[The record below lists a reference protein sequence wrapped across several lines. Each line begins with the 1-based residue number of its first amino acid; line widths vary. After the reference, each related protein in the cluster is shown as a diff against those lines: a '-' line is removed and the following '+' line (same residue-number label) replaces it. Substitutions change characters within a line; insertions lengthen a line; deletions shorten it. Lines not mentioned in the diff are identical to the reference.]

1 MIKLPDLSLVVL
13 VGPSGC
19 GKSSFARKHFLPTE
33 TVSSDTCRGLVS
45 DDENNQG
52 ATNAAFELL
61 HFTIEKRLELGKLT
75 VVDATNVQPNSRKAL
90 VQLAQKYHAIPVVI
104 VFSIKPEIC
113 IERNR
118 ERPDRQFGPHVVKR
132 QHMEL
137 RKGIRNLRREGF
149 RHQFFLDSVAEVDA
163 AEVTREPLWNNR
175 MVETGPFD
183 IVGDVHGCADELR
196 DLLTLM
202 GYVPDSEGFMHP
214 EGRQAVFV
222 GDLVD
227 RGPSSVGVLRIVMAM
242 VGSGAAICV
251 PGNHDVKLLK
261 KLKGRE
267 VTMSHGLAE
276 TWAELEGE
284 SEEFR
289 RSVGNFIH
297 GLISHYVFDGG
308 KLVVAH
314 AGLPEAMH
322 GRGSSKVKDFALYG
336 QTTGETDEFG
346 LPVRYKWAED
356 YRGNAMVVYGHTPV
370 PEVEW
375 LNNTVCLDTGCAFGG
390 KLSALRYPENEV
402 VSVAAQREYCVPVRP
417 LGGDAEMSSQLEYDD
432 VLDIDDVKGRQRIHV
447 SMFGH
452 IIIQEENCSAA
463 LEVMSRFAAN
473 PKWLCYLPPTMS
485 PCETASVDGFLE
497 YPTEAISYFANE
509 GIEEVICEEKHM
521 GSRAVVVVCRDESVA
536 KERFGIDGEGI
547 GIITTRTG
555 RRFFD
560 DSGMEQAM
568 LGRLVAAMDGCGFW
582 DKFSTNW
589 AVLDAELMPWSAK
602 ARGLILTQFAPVGRS
617 ATSQMSYL
625 EEAMRDFSARGI
637 EGGEEFLTDV
647 SRRKVAAEKYVDA
660 YRRYC
665 WTAENLD
672 DFKLAPFHLL
682 ATEGVVHVDKKHD
695 WHMDE
700 LKKICEQDEG
710 VLLATK
716 WLRVNTTD
724 EASVNQAVEWWLEMT
739 SQGGE
744 GMVVKPLEFAARGN
758 KGLIQPAIKC
768 RGQEYLRIIYGPDY
782 LAEEN
787 LKRLRKRGLAKK
799 RVLAIREFALG
810 VEGLERFVRRE
821 PLRRTHQCVFGVLAL
836 ESEPVDPRL

>member
-1 MIKLPDLSLVVL
+1 MITIPDLSLVVL

-33 TVSSDTCRGLVS
+33 IVSSDTCRGLVS

-52 ATNAAFELL
+52 ATNSAFELL
-61 HFTIEKRLELGKLT
+61 HFMIEKRLELGKLT

-90 VQLAQKYHAIPVVI
+90 IQLAQKYHVIPVVM
-104 VFSIKPEIC
+104 VFSIRPEIC
-113 IERNR
+113 IDRNR
-118 ERPDRQFGPHVVKR
+118 ERPDRQFGAHVVKR
-132 QHMEL
+132 QHMEM
-137 RKGIRNLRREGF
+137 RKGLRNLRREGF
-149 RHQFFLDSVAEVDA
+149 RNQFFFDSVDEVDA
-163 AEVTREPLWNNR
+163 VEINRQPLWNNR

-183 IVGDVHGCADELR
+183 IVGDVHGCIDELK
-196 DLLTLM
+196 DLLGAL
-202 GYVPDSEGFMHP
+202 GYVAEGESFVHP

-227 RGPSSVGVLRIVMAM
+227 RGPSSVGVLRTVMAM
-242 VGSGAAICV
+242 AASGSGICV
-251 PGNHDVKLLK
+251 PGNHDIKLMR
-261 KLKGRE
+261 KLKGRD
-267 VTMSHGLAE
+267 VTMSHGLE
-276 TWAELEGE
+276 GTWAELEQE

-289 RSVGNFIH
+289 RSVADFID
-297 GLISHYVFDGG
+297 GLVSHFVFDGG

-314 AGLPEAMH
+314 AGLPEPMH
-322 GRGSSKVKDFALYG
+322 GRGSGKVRDFALYG

-346 LPVRYKWAED
+346 LPIRYKWAED
-356 YRGNAMVVYGHTPV
+356 YRGDAMVVYGHTPV

-390 KLSALRYPENEV
+390 KLSALRYPENQI
-402 VSVAAQREYCVPVRP
+402 VSVAARREYCEPVRP
-417 LGGDAEMSSQLEYDD
+417 LGGESEMSSQLEYDD
-432 VLDIDDVKGRQRIHV
+432 ILDIDDVRGRQRIHAPLL
-447 SMFGH
+447 GN

-497 YPTEAISYFANE
+497 YPTEAIRYFADA
-509 GIEEVICEEKHM
+509 GIEEVVCEEKHM

-536 KERFGIDGEGI
+536 KERFGVEGEGI

-560 DSGMEQAM
+560 DSEMEQTM
-568 LGRLVAAMDGCGFW
+568 LQRLVGAMDLAGFW
-582 DKFSTNW
+582 DQFSTDW

-602 ARGLILTQFAPVGRS
+602 AKGLIQTQFAPVGRS
-617 ATSQMSYL
+617 ATAQMSYL
-625 EEAMRDFSARGI
+625 EGAMHDFAARGI
-637 EGGEEFLTDV
+637 EGGEEFLEKV
-647 SRRKVAAEKYVDA
+647 SRKLDAAQKYVDS

-665 WTAENLD
+665 WTANSLD
-672 DFKLAPFHLL
+672 DYKLAPFHLL
-682 ATEGVVHVDKKHD
+682 ATEGKVHVDQKHD

-700 LKKICEQDEG
+700 LRKICDGDPG
-710 VLLATK
+710 VLLATR
-716 WLRVNTTD
+716 WLRVNTG
-724 EASVNQAVEWWLEMT
+724 EQESVNQAVEWWLEMT
-739 SQGGE
+739 GNGGE
-744 GMVVKPLEFAARGN
+744 GMVVKPIDFVAQGS
-758 KGLIQPAIKC
+758 KGILQPAIKC

-782 LAEEN
+782 VAEEN

-810 VEGLERFVRRE
+810 VEALERFVRRE
-821 PLRRTHQCVFGVLAL
+821 PLRRTHQCVFGVLAM